1 MVLICAE
8 ACAERTYGPGDKVYV
23 VDDVSRGMYFLTH
36 GVFELRE
43 YADHEVESFKVFAP
57 VNENIARDPAVT
69 NVGSTDAKVSP
80 KRANAL
86 SGTSTVAW
94 LSEFSLFWQR
104 SHDTMLVADS
114 YSHVLHVSRQAFLG
128 LVRQF
133 PVLQDVIAEANQS
146 RYEHAVFVMGS
157 DDAVGDWIRPRPC
170 NFSDRNRADSP
181 SRADSRSTEGMDGI
195 VPAVVL
201 VEPPGRRKRPS
212 WADESSAR
220 SSRSA
225 GSSAPYVA

>member
-1 MVLICAE
+1 
-8 ACAERTYGPGDKVYV
+8 
-23 VDDVSRGMYFLTH
+23 
-36 GVFELRE
+36 
-43 YADHEVESFKVFAP
+43 
-57 VNENIARDPAVT
+57 
-69 NVGSTDAKVSP
+69 
-80 KRANAL
+80 
-86 SGTSTVAW
+86 
-94 LSEFSLFWQR
+94 
-104 SHDTMLVADS
+104 MLVADS

-170 NFSDRNRADSP
+170 NFSDRNRADGP

-201 VEPPGRRKRPS
+201 VEPPGRRLKRPS
-212 WADESSAR
+212 WAADESSAR
-220 SSRSA
+220 SSA
-225 GSSAPYVA
+225 GSSA